1 MSIPLADSHLTRMIE
16 IALREDIG
24 VGDITSNAIIPGS
37 RIGKGVFLAKANG
50 VLAGLEVAET
60 VFRLVD
66 DSIRMRSK
74 ISDGAPVLRGMQI
87 ASVDG
92 SLRSILT
99 AERVA
104 LNFLQ
109 RMSGIATMTS
119 SFVKLVEG
127 TNARIADTR
136 KTAPGLRAFDKWA
149 VRLGG
154 GQNHRFG
161 LDDMILIKDN
171 HIAAAGSIEKAVRLV
186 LLGLPLERS
195 IKIEVECQSLQQVS
209 EAVQCEG
216 IDVIMLDNFQL
227 DDLATAV
234 RVIRVQR
241 PSVQIEGSGN
251 VNERTVRDIAE
262 TGVDLISI
270 GALTHSVKALD
281 ISLEI
286 TGE

>member
-1 MSIPLADSHLTRMIE
+1 MIE

-24 VGDITSNAIIPGS
+24 VGDITSNAIIPEN

-50 VLAGLEVAET
+50 VLAGMEVAET

-74 ISDGAPVLRGMQI
+74 ISDGTPVLRGMQI

-171 HIAAAGSIEKAVRLV
+171 HIAAAGSIEEAVRLV
-186 LLGLPLERS
+186 LLSLPLERT

-227 DDLATAV
+227 DDMATAV
-234 RVIRVQR
+234 RVIRVQK
-241 PSVQIEGSGN
+241 PSAQIEGSGN

-281 ISLEI
+281 ISLEV

>member
-1 MSIPLADSHLTRMIE
+1 MSIPLADSQLTRMIE

-24 VGDITSNAIIPGS
+24 VGDITSNAIIPEN

-50 VLAGLEVAET
+50 VLAGMEVAET

-66 DSIRMRSK
+66 DSIHMRSK
-74 ISDGAPVLRGMQI
+74 ISDGTPVLRGMQI

-171 HIAAAGSIEKAVRLV
+171 HIAAAGSIEEAVRLV
-186 LLGLPLERS
+186 LLSLPLERT

-227 DDLATAV
+227 DDMATAV
-234 RVIRVQR
+234 RVIRVQK
-241 PSVQIEGSGN
+241 PSAQIEGSGN

-281 ISLEI
+281 ISLEV

>member
-1 MSIPLADSHLTRMIE
+1 MSIPLADSQLTRMIE

-24 VGDITSNAIIPGS
+24 VGDITSNAIIPEN

-50 VLAGLEVAET
+50 VLAGMEVAET

-74 ISDGAPVLRGMQI
+74 ISDGTPVLRGMQI

-171 HIAAAGSIEKAVRLV
+171 HIAAAGSIEEAVRLV
-186 LLGLPLERS
+186 LLSLPLERT

-227 DDLATAV
+227 DDMATAV
-234 RVIRVQR
+234 RVIRVQK
-241 PSVQIEGSGN
+241 PSAQIEGSGN

-281 ISLEI
+281 ISLEV

>member
-1 MSIPLADSHLTRMIE
+1 MSIPLAESQLTRMIE

-24 VGDITSNAIIPGS
+24 VGDITSNAIIPEN

-50 VLAGLEVAET
+50 VLAGMEVAET

-74 ISDGAPVLRGMQI
+74 ISDGTPVLRGMQI

-171 HIAAAGSIEKAVRLV
+171 HIAAAGSIEEAVRLV
-186 LLGLPLERS
+186 LLSLPLERT

-227 DDLATAV
+227 DDMATAV
-234 RVIRVQR
+234 RVIRVQK
-241 PSVQIEGSGN
+241 PSAQIEGSGN

-281 ISLEI
+281 ISLEV